1 LRFVRVLTRMTKPHA
16 RSIPRRRAEIARSL
30 LLTMAVLVEGC
41 SVQTPLP
48 NLPDQTPA
56 VWRNLDPATA
66 GLQPDL
72 KQWWRTFGDPTLDVL
87 VQDALHDNLGVGVA
101 ELRLRAARRLQHRA
115 RTEFWPNLNFR
126 LYEETAPGGS
136 TGYIE
141 MGFDAEWEFGLFG
154 RSQASARMAA
164 ADVNTAIIDAAS
176 ARVSVSAEVAKSYV
190 ELRAAQARAEVIDQ
204 LLLLRRRR
212 IELMQTRLHAR
223 MASSMEVDRA
233 RAELQQALG
242 DAGEPAVSAQQT
254 MQALAVLLGKAEPD
268 ANWLTH
274 AAQPQLPALR
284 IGQAPADLVRTRP
297 EIRRAEQN
305 VLRAAGE
312 LGIARA
318 DLYPKLGIN
327 GSMISSTSVTGDLDH
342 PNKAVPLIGPAVQI
356 PLWDWGSRRDV
367 VDAREAAL
375 SASELAYREAVLE
388 GVAEVETA
396 LTQFA
401 DKTARTE
408 RVRTTFELATQSAK
422 SAQTLQRI
430 GLGDGLDTTSADL
443 AVVESRLAQ
452 INAQR
457 ERSLAYIA
465 LYKAFGGV
473 LPPLEQAPQ

>member
-1 LRFVRVLTRMTKPHA
+1 MRMTKA
-16 RSIPRRRAEIARSL
+16 RAGSCLFAIASV
-30 LLTMAVLVEGC
+30 LTGC

-48 NLPDQTPA
+48 DLPDQTPSA
-56 VWRNLDPATA
+56 WRNQDAAAA

-72 KQWWRTFGDPTLDVL
+72 QNWWRAFGDPALDVL
-87 VQDALHDNLGVGVA
+87 VEDALRDNLGVGVA
-101 ELRLRAARRLQHRA
+101 ELRLRAARRLRHRA

-176 ARVSVSAEVAKSYV
+176 ARVSVSAEVAKSYI
-190 ELRAAQARAEVIDQ
+190 ELRAAQARAEIIDQ
-204 LLLLRRRR
+204 LATLRRRR
-212 IELMQTRLHAR
+212 VELMQTRLHAR
-223 MASSMEVDRA
+223 MASALEVDRA
-233 RAELQQALG
+233 RAELQQSLVE
-242 DAGEPAVSAQQT
+242 AGEPAVSAQQT

-268 ANWLTH
+268 ANWATH
-274 AAQPQLPALR
+274 AKQPQLPPLH
-284 IGQAPADLVRTRP
+284 IGPTPADLVRTRP

-305 VLRAAGE
+305 VLHAAGE

-318 DLYPKLGIN
+318 DLYPKLGLN

-342 PNKAVPLIGPAVQI
+342 PNKAVPLLGPTVQM
-356 PLWDWGSRRDV
+356 PLWDWGAHRDV

-408 RVRTTFELATQSAK
+408 HAETTLQLAGQSAQ

-452 INAQR
+452 INARR

>member
-1 LRFVRVLTRMTKPHA
+1 MLTRMATVLA
-16 RSIPRRRAEIARSL
+16 RSFARWRTESVRLVLQLIAVML
-30 LLTMAVLVEGC
+30 AAC

-48 NLPDQTPA
+48 NLPAETPA
-56 VWRNLDPATA
+56 AWHNLDPTTA

-72 KQWWRTFGDPTLDVL
+72 QQWWHAFGDPTLDFL
-87 VQDALHDNLGVGVA
+87 VDDALRDNLGVGVA

-154 RSQASARMAA
+154 RSQASGRMAA

-176 ARVSVSAEVAKSYV
+176 ARVSVIAEVAKSYV
-190 ELRAAQARAEVIDQ
+190 ELRAAQARADVFDQ
-204 LLLLRRRR
+204 LMTLRRRR
-212 IELMQTRLHAR
+212 VELMQTRLHAR
-223 MASSMEVDRA
+223 MASPMEVDRA
-233 RAELQQALG
+233 RVELEQALI

-254 MQALAVLLGKAEPD
+254 MQSLAVLLGKAEPD
-268 ANWLTH
+268 ATWSTH

-318 DLYPKLGIN
+318 DLYPKLGLN

-342 PNKAVPLIGPAVQI
+342 PNKAVPLIGPSVQM
-356 PLWDWGSRRDV
+356 PLWDWGARRDV

-401 DKTARTE
+401 EKTARAE
-408 RVRTTFELATQSAK
+408 RVRTALQLATQSAK

-430 GLGDGLDTTSADL
+430 GLSDGLDTTSADL
-443 AVVESRLAQ
+443 AVVESRVAQ